1 MAFVDWV
8 SFKWKGNVFATGRN
22 RKICN
27 WRQDQ
32 NFDSG
37 KGLPWGTRTGSC
49 GISSGW
55 HYCSQALWCR
65 LLFWNTGM
73 GYAAVASGN
82 WSVQSSLQKAMLSWL
97 HAQCLSN
104 DAISIRFSFLEC
116 GHSNELP
123 QPHSSLKNTWIASTS
138 LCTPPTIAAVVR
150 LMRHFYSAL
159 FPLAPPKEEGIDLL
173 FCGAHTTQAGFPF
186 VVSLSSVKLAAALLL
201 AFTSHRPI
209 RTAND
214 LARPF
219 LCSSSF
225 SRWAVGGSVEIRFM
239 VSQSPLR
246 CGLWP
251 KTDRACW
258 EGRGV
263 AILQNW

>member
-1 MAFVDWV
+1 VARPRRLRRQANFPLHGGWQ
-8 SFKWKGNVFATGRN
+8 GNELEKYATGYQMSYEYRTKSGMTKVVL
-22 RKICN
+22 RGSLCRLQRLQELHLEMLRARTKILTVAEAYHEEQEPEVVESAPDDIIAARRC
-27 WRQDQ
+27 DADCC
-32 NFDSG
+32 FET
-37 KGLPWGTRTGSC
+37 PAWGTP
-49 GISSGW
+49 
-55 HYCSQALWCR
+55 Q
-65 LLFWNTGM
+65 LLRVTDQF
-73 GYAAVASGN
+73 SHRF
-82 WSVQSSLQKAMLSWL
+82 SKAMLSWL

-186 VVSLSSVKLAAALLL
+186 VVSLSSVKLAAALLR
-201 AFTSHRPI
+201 AFTSPRPI

-214 LARPF
+214 LARPL

-225 SRWAVGGSVEIRFM
+225 SR
-239 VSQSPLR
+239 
-246 CGLWP
+246 
-251 KTDRACW
+251 
-258 EGRGV
+258 
-263 AILQNW
+263 

>member
-1 MAFVDWV
+1 MYLLLVEIGKYAI
-8 SFKWKGNVFATGRN
+8 GART
-22 RKICN
+22 KILTVAEAYHEEQEPEVVESAPDDIIAARRC
-27 WRQDQ
+27 DADCC
-32 NFDSG
+32 FET
-37 KGLPWGTRTGSC
+37 PAWGTP
-49 GISSGW
+49 
-55 HYCSQALWCR
+55 Q
-65 LLFWNTGM
+65 LLRVTDQF
-73 GYAAVASGN
+73 SHRF
-82 WSVQSSLQKAMLSWL
+82 SKAMLSWL

-186 VVSLSSVKLAAALLL
+186 VVSLSSVKLAAALLR

-251 KTDRACW
+251 LRQTARV
-258 EGRGV
+258 ERVVGLPS
-263 AILQNW
+263 LQNW